1 MACARMFVTFASN
14 QLTGTCGSF
23 ESVLVLNVILNN
35 SAIIVCS
42 KPFCFKIS
50 IKSAEYFE
58 SCENAFKIY
67 TFMSEG

>member
-35 SAIIVCS
+35 SAMICCS
-42 KPFCFKIS
+42 KPFCFKVS
-50 IKSAEYFE
+50 IKSAENLE